1 MARLFLSVFFIFF
14 TIVPNPLKAIE
25 LPVVSGLRVYQTLY
39 CMLVPSYILSSF
51 PYLVTNSKK
60 FGFVGGGGN
69 SVIEALTTGVSV
81 SLAAANL
88 TKNINTN
95 GWAKGSLIAGLTTLT
110 QGIALSPSLLGCLNL
125 GSPMDTNAKIDKI
138 LDSLGDRISNFGNL
152 VQESEAYQQNILMQ
166 TLGKI
171 NAQATTQFTADALLW
186 YLGKTIGN
194 AKNMQS
200 DELAPTILTA
210 FEGIVKSTDSLVM
223 PAYGVVNLPDLIIGQ
238 GSYLSFVVN
247 LIYLTFGAF
256 VIMSLWKLK
265 NISDNYQAQIGY
277 EILRFTGGT
286 VVKMLI
292 VSGIAFVGFSY
303 LYKLSYLVYF
313 ALANSFGLN
322 QIGFW
327 ALDVVL
333 NYSVNSLLPAVRAVF
348 SNTGN
353 NASSLLQSIQQAGI
367 ALFAIFMQV
376 TVIMRISTVVVKPLI
391 AGSFSGLVIPIA
403 LVLIVLD
410 WFRESMKNVVVWLIN
425 NLFILVIAVP
435 ILIFGILTLIAFN
448 LTIIPSV
455 AIQNVDQGGIGLD
468 STMASLITLFV
479 LKGFIETIIESVNS
493 VSNLIFSAISM
504 DTNRMD
510 RERDAL
516 MVGKVGG
523 SVFKG

>member
-1 MARLFLSVFFIFF
+1 MVRLFLSVFFIFF
-14 TIVPNPLKAIE
+14 TIVPNPLRAIE

-51 PYLVTNSKK
+51 PYLVNNSKK

-95 GWAKGSLIAGLTTLT
+95 GWAKGSLIAGLTTIT

-138 LDSLGDRISNFGNL
+138 LDSLGDRISSFGNL
-152 VQESEAYQQNILMQ
+152 VTESEAYQQNILMQ

-171 NAQATTQFTADALLW
+171 NAQATTQFSADALLW
-186 YLGKTIGN
+186 YLGKTVGN

-333 NYSVNSLLPAVRAVF
+333 NYS
-348 SNTGN
+348 
-353 NASSLLQSIQQAGI
+353 
-367 ALFAIFMQV
+367 
-376 TVIMRISTVVVKPLI
+376 
-391 AGSFSGLVIPIA
+391 
-403 LVLIVLD
+403 
-410 WFRESMKNVVVWLIN
+410 
-425 NLFILVIAVP
+425 
-435 ILIFGILTLIAFN
+435 LTYS
-448 LTIIPSV
+448 P
-455 AIQNVDQGGIGLD
+455 
-468 STMASLITLFV
+468 
-479 LKGFIETIIESVNS
+479 
-493 VSNLIFSAISM
+493 
-504 DTNRMD
+504 
-510 RERDAL
+510 
-516 MVGKVGG
+516 
-523 SVFKG
+523 